1 MATNE
6 LAGITLAVDVSQ
18 VDRGTQSLQKFR
30 QANQQAA
37 SGISEF
43 VNAEQVAKTQA
54 RDTARALAEQ
64 QASLSKLQTAIDPT
78 AAKFRKLQEAAVG
91 LDKAFAAG
99 VVPDEEFFRL
109 GEALETQNAKLAR
122 SRAALTEEG
131 RAAAQAAKDKAKAKA
146 EADRFIASLQRQAQ
160 AATLTREEYLKLQAA
175 QLGVSA
181 QATPLINQIG
191 AATQRTVENLG
202 KQAAAFQKSGLSAGQ
217 YKNAISQLPAQITDI
232 GTSLAGGIPIWLIA
246 IQQGGQI
253 KDSFGGIA
261 NTARFLL
268 SYLNPLTVAAGV
280 LGAGFAYA
288 AVSIYKSEAAIKAA
302 RKAVEETL
310 GVTDEAA
317 RQLSISIAKISEAS
331 GKTAEDIAKSFVST
345 RDGAQEAILK
355 LIDVGV
361 SYDDARELVERYKDA
376 SNFTQVNAQIEQHR
390 LEAAKIQDSWFENA
404 KAVSYYNDVA
414 VQGLVNSPLTNVAAR
429 NSAAIQEFASLLEKD
444 VNQALIDG
452 NRHVAEQVDL
462 IGKEYLALD
471 RVAGAEKSLAD
482 ARKQAA
488 AIARSGNAEAIAQ
501 ANRVIQLRQREL
513 DEAKKAEAERNK
525 PAKTKAP
532 KEARD
537 LTINYESGVLA
548 LEAQLRLLQDVG
560 SQTKAISTER
570 RKLLEEEAKFAILEE
585 RQAAGT
591 IGREQARLLLEKD
604 KVLQLARQKAEL
616 GDQIVLQERAN
627 KLAEDNR
634 KKILQ
639 INNEANNIDLGAG
652 LSSREQQRAREIQAL
667 QSNQV
672 NAGGALDDVDFT
684 QLLEARRKFYAQEDA
699 LRENWLA
706 GVNQSFANWAE
717 SATDAFS
724 IAGSLTTTVFEGI
737 TDQITN
743 LVTTGETNF
752 REFTVNILKQ
762 IAKIATQLLVV
773 KAIESSLSSFGGT
786 GGAIGSIAS
795 AIGGGFANGG
805 YTGNGGK
812 YQPAG
817 TVHRGE
823 FVFTKEATSRI
834 GVKNLYALMKG
845 YANGGAVGGPSGY
858 AGGGLVSGGT
868 DVNVSGITVNVNS
881 GVGSDPEQAKALQ
894 SGVKAIVAE
903 EIAQSFQQGGRAY
916 AYLRGFN

>member
-43 VNAEQVAKTQA
+43 VNAEQVARTQA

-64 QASLSKLQTAIDPT
+64 QASLAKLQTAIDPT
-78 AAKFRKLQEAAVG
+78 AAKFRKLQEAAIG

-131 RAAAQAAKDKAKAKA
+131 RAAAQAAKDKAAAKA
-146 EADRFIASLQRQAQ
+146 AADRFIASLQRQAQ

-181 QATPLINQIG
+181 EATPLINQIG
-191 AATQRTVENLG
+191 TATQRTVENLG
-202 KQAAAFQKSGLSAGQ
+202 RQAAAFQKSGLSAGQ
-217 YKNAISQLPAQITDI
+217 YKAAISQLPAQITDI

-268 SYLNPLTVAAGV
+268 SYLTPLTAAAGL

-288 AVSIYKSEAAIKAA
+288 AVSIYKSEAAIKEV
-302 RKAVEETL
+302 RKSIEDTL
-310 GVTDEAA
+310 GVTGESA
-317 RQLSISIAKISEAS
+317 RQLSVSVAKIAEAS
-331 GKTAEDIAKSFVST
+331 DKAAEDIVKAFVST

-361 SYDDARELVERYKDA
+361 SYEDARELVERYKDS
-376 SNFTQVNAQIEQHR
+376 SNFTQVNAEIEKHR
-390 LEAAKIQDSWFENA
+390 LEAAKIKDSWFENA

-414 VQGLVNSPLTNVAAR
+414 VQGLVNPPLTNVAAR
-429 NSAAIQEFASLLEKD
+429 NSAAIQEFASLLEQD
-444 VNQALIDG
+444 VNKALIDG
-452 NRHVAEQVDL
+452 NRYVAEQVDL
-462 IGKEYLALD
+462 ISKEYLALD

-525 PAKTKAP
+525 SAKTKAP

-537 LTINYESGVLA
+537 LTISYETGVLA
-548 LEAQLRLLQDVG
+548 LEAQLRLLKDTAGQA
-560 SQTKAISTER
+560 KAISTER

-591 IGREQARLLLEKD
+591 IKREQARLLLEKD
-604 KVLQLARQKAEL
+604 KVLELARQKAEL

-639 INNEANNIDLGAG
+639 INNEANNINLGAG
-652 LSSREQQRAREIQAL
+652 LSSREQQRARELQAL

-672 NAGGALDDVDFT
+672 NKGGSVDDVDFQ
-684 QLLEARRKFYAQEDA
+684 QLLEARKEYYKQEDN
-699 LRENWLA
+699 LRSDWQA
-706 GVNQSFANWAE
+706 GVTSTLADLTEKYTDYNQIAKDLTVA
-717 SATDAFS
+717 AFD
-724 IAGSLTTTVFEGI
+724 GI

-752 REFTVNILKQ
+752 REFTASILKM
-762 IAKIATQLLVV
+762 IAKIATQLLLV
-773 KAIESSLSSFGGT
+773 KAIESTLTSFGG
-786 GGAIGSIAS
+786 GGGNAFGSLAS
-795 AIGGGFANGG
+795 AIGFAGGG
-805 YTGNGGK
+805 YTGDGGK

-834 GVKNLYALMKG
+834 GVKNLYKLMRG

-858 AGGGLVSGGT
+858 ANGGVVGGT
-868 DVNVSGITVNVNS
+868 NVSVGGVTVNVNS
-881 GVGSDPEQAKALQ
+881 GIGGGNDAKAIE
-894 SGVKAIVAE
+894 SGVKVIVAE
-903 EIAQSFQQGGRAY
+903 EISKSFQQGGRAY
-916 AYLRGFN
+916 QFLRGYN

>member
-43 VNAEQVAKTQA
+43 VNAEQVAKNQA

-64 QASLSKLQTAIDPT
+64 QASLTKLQTAIDPT
-78 AAKFRKLQEAAVG
+78 AARFRKLQEAAIG

-109 GEALETQNAKLAR
+109 GEALETQNNKLAR

-131 RAAAQAAKDKAKAKA
+131 RAAAQAAKEKAAAKAA
-146 EADRFIASLQRQAQ
+146 ADRFIASLQRQAQ

-181 QATPLINQIG
+181 EATPLINQIG
-191 AATQRTVENLG
+191 TATQRTVENLG
-202 KQAAAFQKSGLSAGQ
+202 RQAQAFQKSGLSAGQ

-253 KDSFGGIA
+253 KDSFGGVA

-268 SYLNPLTVAAGV
+268 SYLTPLTAAAGL

-288 AVSIYKSEAAIKAA
+288 AVSIYKSEAAIKEA
-302 RKAVEETL
+302 RKAIEDTL
-310 GVTDEAA
+310 GVTGESA
-317 RQLSISIAKISEAS
+317 RQLSISIARIAEAS
-331 GKTAEDIAKSFVST
+331 DKTAEDITKAFVST

-361 SYDDARELVERYKDA
+361 SYEDARELVERYKDS
-376 SNFTQVNAQIEQHR
+376 SNFTQVNAEIEKHR
-390 LEAAKIQDSWFENA
+390 LEAAKIKDSWFENA

-429 NSAAIQEFASLLEKD
+429 NSAAIQEFASLLEQD
-444 VNQALIDG
+444 VNKALIDG
-452 NRHVAEQVDL
+452 NRYVAEQVDL

-513 DEAKKAEAERNK
+513 DEARKAEQERNK

-537 LTINYESGVLA
+537 LTISYESGVLA
-548 LEAQLRLLQDVG
+548 LEAQLRLLQDTSG
-560 SQTKAISTER
+560 QTKAISSER

-585 RQAAGT
+585 RQDAGKIT
-591 IGREQARLLLEKD
+591 REQARLLIEKD
-604 KVLQLARQKAEL
+604 KVLELARQKAEL

-639 INNEANNIDLGAG
+639 INNEAQNISLGAG
-652 LSSREQQRAREIQAL
+652 LSDREQQRARELQAL

-672 NAGGALDDVDFT
+672 NAGGSVDDVDFQ
-684 QLLEARRKFYAQEDA
+684 QLLEARRNFYAQEDA

-752 REFTVNILKQ
+752 REFTVSILKQ
-762 IAKIATQLLVV
+762 IAKIAAQLLIV
-773 KAIESSLSSFGGT
+773 KAIESSLSSFGGA

-795 AIGGGFANGG
+795 GLGFASGG
-805 YTGNGGK
+805 YTGDGGK

-817 TVHRGE
+817 TVHKGE

-834 GVKNLYALMKG
+834 GVKNLYALMRG
-845 YANGGAVGGPSGY
+845 YANGGVVGGPSGY
-858 AGGGLVSGGT
+858 ANGGFVSGESS
-868 DVNVSGITVNVNS
+868 VNVSGITVNVNG

-894 SGVKAIVAE
+894 NGVKAIVAE

-916 AYLRGFN
+916 QYLRGFN

>member
-43 VNAEQVAKTQA
+43 VNAEQVARTQA

-64 QASLSKLQTAIDPT
+64 QASLAKLQTAIDPT

-131 RAAAQAAKDKAKAKA
+131 RAAAQAAKEKAKAQA
-146 EADRFIASLQRQAQ
+146 AADRFIASLERQAQ

-175 QLGVSA
+175 QLGVTA

-191 AATQRTVENLG
+191 TATQRTVENLG

-288 AVSIYKSEAAIKAA
+288 AVSIYQSEAAIKAA

-310 GVTDEAA
+310 GITDEAA
-317 RQLSISIAKISEAS
+317 RQLSISIAKISETS

-361 SYDDARELVERYKDA
+361 SYDEARELVERYKDA
-376 SNFTQVNAQIEQHR
+376 SNFTQVNAEIEKHR
-390 LEAAKIQDSWFENA
+390 VAAAKIQDSWFDNA

-414 VQGLVNSPLTNVAAR
+414 VQGLVNTPLSSGPDR
-429 NSAAIQEFASLLEKD
+429 AIAGIIENTLSLRDD
-444 VNQALIDG
+444 VNKVIIDG
-452 NRHVAEQVDL
+452 NRAVAETVAQVNQ
-462 IGKEYLALD
+462 EYLAVD
-471 RVAGAEKSLAD
+471 RVASAEKAL
-482 ARKQAA
+482 AA
-488 AIARSGNAEAIAQ
+488 ARTQANKISASGNQEAIRQ
-501 ANRVIQLRQREL
+501 ANRVIELRKREL
-513 DEAKKAEAERNK
+513 DEAVKSEAKQGQTKNPKAR
-525 PAKTKAP
+525 T

-537 LTINYESGVLA
+537 LTIEYETGVLA
-548 LEAQLRLLQDVG
+548 LETQLKVLQDSARQIGV
-560 SQTKAISTER
+560 ISSER
-570 RKLLEEEAKFAILEE
+570 RKLFEEEAKFAILSQ
-585 RQAAGT
+585 RQADGT
-591 IGREQARLLLEKD
+591 INKSQLALLAEKD
-604 KVLQLARQKAEL
+604 KTLELARQKAEL
-616 GDQIVLQERAN
+616 GDQILLQERAN
-627 KLAEDNR
+627 KLADDNR

-639 INNEANNIDLGAG
+639 INNESANINLGAG
-652 LSSREQQRAREIQAL
+652 LSTREQQRARELQAL
-667 QSNQV
+667 QSNQQ
-672 NAGGALDDVDFT
+672 NAGGSVEDIDF
-684 QLLEARRKFYAQEDA
+684 QRLLEARRSFYAAEDS
-699 LRENWLA
+699 LRDDWI
-706 GVNQSFANWAE
+706 
-717 SATDAFS
+717 SASKTAFKDWIDSASSSTDA
-724 IAGSLTTTVFEGI
+724 ARQLTVAAFDGLSNYI
-737 TDQITN
+737 SQI
-743 LVTTGETNF
+743 VTTGEASF
-752 REFTVNILKQ
+752 KDFTVNILKM
-762 IAKIATQLLVV
+762 ISDIITKLLVA
-773 KAIESSLSSFGGT
+773 KALKAALGGT
-786 GGAIGSIAS
+786 ALGDSL
-795 AIGGGFANGG
+795 GFASGG
-805 YTGNGGK
+805 YTGDGGK

-817 TVHRGE
+817 VVHRGE
-823 FVFTKEATSRI
+823 FVMTKEATKRI
-834 GVKNLYALMKG
+834 GVDNLYRLMRG
-845 YANGGAVGGPSGY
+845 YANGGVVGNSSSGGYANGGVVGG
-858 AGGGLVSGGT
+858 A
-868 DVNVSGITVNVNS
+868 NVSVGGVTVNVNS
-881 GVGSDPEQAKALQ
+881 GLSGSNDAKALE
-894 SGVKAIVAE
+894 SGVKVIVAE
-903 EIAQSFQQGGRAY
+903 EISKSFQQGGRAY
-916 AYLRGFN
+916 QFLRGYN

>member
-43 VNAEQVAKTQA
+43 VNAEQVARTQA

-64 QASLSKLQTAIDPT
+64 QASLAKLQTAIDPT

-131 RAAAQAAKDKAKAKA
+131 RAAAQAAKDKAAAKA
-146 EADRFIASLQRQAQ
+146 AADRFIASLQRQAQ

-181 QATPLINQIG
+181 EATPLINQIG
-191 AATQRTVENLG
+191 TATQRTVENLG
-202 KQAAAFQKSGLSAGQ
+202 RQAAAFQKSGLSAGQ
-217 YKNAISQLPAQITDI
+217 YKAAISQLPAQITDI

-268 SYLNPLTVAAGV
+268 SYLTPLTAAAGL

-288 AVSIYKSEAAIKAA
+288 AVSIYKSEAAIKTA
-302 RKAVEETL
+302 RKAIEDTL
-310 GVTDEAA
+310 GVTGESA
-317 RQLSISIAKISEAS
+317 RQLSVSVAKIAEAS
-331 GKTAEDIAKSFVST
+331 DKAAEDIVKAFVST

-361 SYDDARELVERYKDA
+361 SYEDARELVERYKDS
-376 SNFTQVNAQIEQHR
+376 SNFTQVNAEIEKHR
-390 LEAAKIQDSWFENA
+390 LEAAKIKDSWFENA

-414 VQGLVNSPLTNVAAR
+414 VQGLVNSPLTNVTAR
-429 NSAAIQEFASLLEKD
+429 NSAAIQEFARLLEQD
-444 VNQALIDG
+444 VNKALIDG
-452 NRHVAEQVDL
+452 NRYVAEQVDL

-513 DEAKKAEAERNK
+513 DEARKAEEERNK

-560 SQTKAISTER
+560 SQTKVISTER

-585 RQAAGT
+585 RQAAGA

-604 KVLQLARQKAEL
+604 KVLELTRQKAEL

-684 QLLEARRKFYAQEDA
+684 QLLEARRNFYAQEDV

-724 IAGSLTTTVFEGI
+724 IAGNLTTTVFEGI

-762 IAKIATQLLVV
+762 IAKIAAQLLIV

-786 GGAIGSIAS
+786 GGAIGSIGS
-795 AIGGGFANGG
+795 ALGFAGGG
-805 YTGNGGK
+805 YTGDGGK

-817 TVHRGE
+817 TVHKGE

-834 GVKNLYALMKG
+834 GVKNLYALMRG
-845 YANGGAVGGPSGY
+845 YANGGVVGGPSGY
-858 AGGGLVSGGT
+858 ANGGLVSGGT

-894 SGVKAIVAE
+894 NGVKAIVAE

-916 AYLRGFN
+916 QYLRGFN

>member
-64 QASLSKLQTAIDPT
+64 KASLAKLQTAIDPT

-191 AATQRTVENLG
+191 AATQKTVENLG

-261 NTARFLL
+261 NTFRFAL
-268 SYLNPLTVAAGV
+268 SYLNPFTAGIG
-280 LGAGFAYA
+280 LLATGFAA
-288 AVSIYKSEAAIKAA
+288 AALSIYKTQKELNETKKVIESTLGITGEAAN
-302 RKAVEETL
+302 
-310 GVTDEAA
+310 
-317 RQLSISIAKISEAS
+317 QLAKEIIQIGDNT
-331 GKTAEDIAKSFVST
+331 GKTAEQITESFVST
-345 RDGAQEAILK
+345 KDGAQDAILK
-355 LIDVGV
+355 LIDLGVGF
-361 SYDDARELVERYKDA
+361 DEARDAVEKYKDSA
-376 SNFTQVNAQIEQHR
+376 DFTQVNARIARHKIEAS
-390 LEAAKIQDSWFENA
+390 EIKAIWFENE
-404 KAVSYYNDVA
+404 KAVSRYNGALNQDLNA
-414 VQGLVNSPLTNVAAR
+414 GPTVNQSRLAAAR
-429 NSAAIQEFASLLEKD
+429 VRD
-444 VNQALIDG
+444 VVGVIEGDLKKALIES
-452 NRHVAEQVDL
+452 NSFIAKQVDL
-462 IGKEYLALD
+462 IEKEYLATD
-471 RVAGAEKSLAD
+471 RVAGARKSLAD
-482 ARKQAA
+482 AQKQLDSVRLSGDEK
-488 AIARSGNAEAIAQ
+488 AISQ
-501 ANRVIQLRQREL
+501 ANRIIELRQREL
-513 DEAKKAEAERNK
+513 DDAIKSESRRGQTTKKQ
-525 PAKTKAP
+525 
-532 KEARD
+532 AREQSD
-537 LTINYESGVLA
+537 LTIAYESGVLA
-548 LEAQLRLLQDVG
+548 LESQLRLLQKTAG
-560 SQTKAISTER
+560 HQTAISNER
-570 RKLLEEEAKFAILEE
+570 KQLLQEEAKFQILEE
-585 RQAAGT
+585 RRSAGT
-591 IGREQARLLLEKD
+591 LTKEQARLLVEKD
-604 KVLQLARQKAEL
+604 KVLELSRQKAEL
-616 GDQIVLQERAN
+616 GDQIALQTQAN
-627 KLAEDNR
+627 KLLDDNL
-634 KKILQ
+634 KKTLQ
-639 INNEANNIDLGAG
+639 INNEASNINLGAG
-652 LSSREQQRAREIQAL
+652 LSSREQQRAKEIQAL

-672 NAGGALDDVDFT
+672 NAGGAIDDVDFQ
-684 QLLEARRKFYAQEDA
+684 QLLEARKEYYKQEDN
-699 LRENWLA
+699 LRSDWQSGVISTLA
-706 GVNQSFANWAE
+706 DLTEKYTDYNQISKDLTIA
-717 SATDAFS
+717 AFD
-724 IAGSLTTTVFEGI
+724 GI
-737 TDQITN
+737 TEQITN

-752 REFTVNILKQ
+752 REFTASILKM
-762 IAKIATQLLVV
+762 IAKIATQLLLV
-773 KAIESSLSSFGGT
+773 KAIESTLTSFGG
-786 GGAIGSIAS
+786 GGGNAFGSIAS
-795 AIGGGFANGG
+795 AIGFSGGG
-805 YTGNGGK
+805 YTGDGGK

-858 AGGGLVSGGT
+858 ASGGFVSGGA
-868 DVNVSGITVNVNS
+868 DVNVSGITVNVN
-881 GVGSDPEQAKALQ
+881 GGIGSDPEQAKALQ
-894 SGVKAIVAE
+894 NGVKAIVAE

-916 AYLRGFN
+916 TYLRGFN